1 MAAFFIFLYPKTYFK
16 VSAKF
21 VIWTPDP
28 LLVSRCQILD
38 EYCCNIAI
46 MDSII
51 HYLTKAMV
59 KRKSMFAVILR
70 RDCIHM
76 SNSAV
81 LLIFELLF
89 DIFRYTHYT
98 EFCTGY
104 SS

>member
-1 MAAFFIFLYPKTYFK
+1 M
-16 VSAKF
+16 
-21 VIWTPDP
+21 P
-28 LLVSRCQILD
+28 LLF
-38 EYCCNIAI
+38 IAT
-46 MDSII
+46 
-51 HYLTKAMV
+51 Y
-59 KRKSMFAVILR
+59 RKY
-70 RDCIHM
+70 M